1 MVRDSDDKI
10 SFLHELLLTNREVA
24 NLRKAFA
31 NNLTTDIQLSKTPCY
46 KMIQLGGFL
55 GRILRPLVKTGLVFK
70 KKKD

>member
-31 NNLTTDIQLSKTPCY
+31 NNLTTDIQLSKSQLP
-46 KMIQLGGFL
+46 KMTELGGFL
-55 GRILRPLVKTGLVFK
+55 GRILRPLVKTELLLIK
-70 KKKD
+70 KK